1 MAWQPNLPYVTPAE
15 LLNPIGETLVKGVK
29 QKQYGEGERVYVSF
43 RTFGG
48 TEKTSNGQIVVENT
62 ATLETWFRPDI
73 TPASRFKIDGTT
85 YEVLGTPENIAMRN
99 QYLVA
104 KVRAVKGG
112 A

>member
-1 MAWQPNLPYVTPAE
+1 MAWQPNLPYTTPAM
-15 LLNPIGETLVKGVK
+15 LQNPIGETLIKGVK
-29 QKQYGEGERVYVSF
+29 QKQYGEGERVFVSF

-48 TEKTSNGQIVVENT
+48 TEKTSNGQVVVENT
-62 ATLETWFRPDI
+62 ATIETWYR
-73 TPASRFKIDGTT
+73 
-85 YEVLGTPENIAMRN
+85 PENIGMRN

>member
-1 MAWQPNLPYVTPAE
+1 M
-15 LLNPIGETLVKGVK
+15 
-29 QKQYGEGERVYVSF
+29 SF

-62 ATLETWFRPDI
+62 ATLETWFRQDI

-85 YEVLGTPENIAMRN
+85 YEVLGAPENIGMRN

>member
-15 LLNPIGETLVKGVK
+15 LLNPIGETMVKGVK
-29 QKQYGEGERVYVSF
+29 QKQYGESERVYVSF

-62 ATLETWFRPDI
+62 ATLETWFRQDI

-85 YEVLGTPENIAMRN
+85 YEVLGAPENIGMRN

-112 A
+112 V

>member
-1 MAWQPNLPYVTPAE
+1 MAWQPNLPYATPAE
-15 LLNPIGETLVKGVK
+15 LLNPIGETMVKGVK
-29 QKQYGEGERVYVSF
+29 QKQYGESERVYVSF

-62 ATLETWFRPDI
+62 ATLETWFRQDI

-85 YEVLGTPENIAMRN
+85 YEVLGTPENIGMRN

-112 A
+112 T